1 MTRRSALRLAAVLTV
16 LAFLLPLAA
25 LADSCVDCLWA
36 STHECCPPACCS
48 CCVHSLSVVV
58 TAGWGDPRS
67 TTVDRAPDPREDRFL
82 SFHPRDVFHVPKPF
96 LV

>member
-1 MTRRSALRLAAVLTV
+1 MTRRSVFRLAAVLTV

-36 STHECCPPACCS
+36 STHDCCPPACCS
-48 CCVHSLSVVV
+48 CCVHGLSVVA
-58 TAGWGDPRS
+58 TPRWGDPRPATAS
-67 TTVDRAPDPREDRFL
+67 TAPEPREDRFL
-82 SFHPRDVFHVPKPF
+82 SFHSRDVFHVPKPA

>member
-1 MTRRSALRLAAVLTV
+1 MTLRSALRLAAVLTV

-48 CCVHSLSVVV
+48 CCVHTLSVVA
-58 TAGWGDPRS
+58 TAAWGDPRPA
-67 TTVDRAPDPREDRFL
+67 TVGRAPDPREDRFF

-96 LV
+96 LI